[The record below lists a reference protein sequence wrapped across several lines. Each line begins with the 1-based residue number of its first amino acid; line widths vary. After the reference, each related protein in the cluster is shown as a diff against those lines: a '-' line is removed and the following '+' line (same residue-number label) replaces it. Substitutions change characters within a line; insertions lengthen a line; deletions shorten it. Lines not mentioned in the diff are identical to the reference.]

1 MRDAWMRDP
10 QGGRN
15 EFRCVTSVG
24 QMTVK
29 DLHGGEGH
37 EGREDGEAGW
47 GGVECGMEPGDEAG
61 RRLGGLVYGLVPA
74 SQP

>member
-1 MRDAWMRDP
+1 MRDP

-37 EGREDGEAGW
+37 EGREDGEGGAGSVGW
-47 GGVECGMEPGDEAG
+47 SLEMKQEGD
-61 RRLGGLVYGLVPA
+61 
-74 SQP
+74 

>member
-1 MRDAWMRDP
+1 MRDP

-37 EGREDGEAGW
+37 EGGGDRDGGTGGGSVGW
-47 GGVECGMEPGDEAG
+47 SLEMIRKE
-61 RRLGGLVYGLVPA
+61 RGLVYGLVPA